1 MLRKWFVRLA
11 FTAQM
16 AVHGVVA
23 NPLRSILT
31 VLGVCIGVASVVS
44 LMGIGEGARQAVI
57 RQFER
62 LGTNVIQIRV
72 EDPSAKLNPADAE
85 EIVERVDSLV
95 AATPLLRGEAAVKW
109 RWTRGQGTIVGVNAS
124 YPDVRDQPM
133 ASGHFFTSFHVDQR
147 AHVAVVGHGLA
158 TRLLGGR
165 SPVGHSIVIDGREF
179 LIMGVLA
186 PRGADTEDNA
196 DEQILI
202 PWTVAAMLL
211 QKTDADAIWAKAA
224 SPKDADLAVVQ
235 LGRIYK
241 RKLGLDPS
249 APTPAPG
256 GGGQP
261 GMPGDGGGF
270 PGDGGDFPVEPGLP
284 MPPDVPGPEPGPDPV
299 FGESGNELIT
309 ITSMNR
315 MVEEADEANRVMTLL
330 LGGIASVSLLVGGL
344 GIMNI
349 MLVAVSERTG
359 EIGLRRAVGAR
370 QVDLLVQFLLEAL
383 YLSLIGAVVGV
394 AVGIWGTRLF
404 AAQGFETTVT
414 LQAVY
419 VATAVAL
426 GAGLLCGVYPAM
438 HAASLQ
444 PVEALRRR

>member
-1 MLRKWFVRLA
+1 MLRKWLVRLA

-16 AVHGVVA
+16 AGHGVVA

-62 LGTNVIQIRV
+62 LGTNVIQIRA
-72 EDPSAKLNPADAE
+72 EDPEARLNPADAE

-95 AATPLLRGEAAVKW
+95 AATPLLRGDAAVRW
-109 RWTRGQGTIVGVNAS
+109 RWTRGQGTIVGVNDQ
-124 YPDVRDQPM
+124 YPVVRDQPLV
-133 ASGHFFTSFHVDQR
+133 AGHFFTSFHVDQR
-147 AHVAVVGHGLA
+147 AHVAVVGYGLA
-158 TRLLGGR
+158 SRLLGGR
-165 SPVGHSIVIDGREF
+165 SPVGHTIMIDGKEF
-179 LIMGVLA
+179 LIMGVLS

-202 PWTVAAMLL
+202 PWTVASMLL
-211 QKTDADAIWAKAA
+211 QKRDADAIWAKAA
-224 SPKDADLAVVQ
+224 SPQDADLAVVQ

-256 GGGQP
+256 GGGAEP
-261 GMPGDGGGF
+261 GLPGNGEFPDF
-270 PGDGGDFPVEPGLP
+270 PGEPGLP
-284 MPPDVPGPEPGPDPV
+284 MPPPDIPGPEPGPDPV
-299 FGESGNELIT
+299 FGDSGQKNLIT

-315 MVEEADEANRVMTLL
+315 MVEEADEANRIMTLL

-383 YLSLIGAVVGV
+383 YLSLIGAVLGV
-394 AVGIWGTRLF
+394 AAGVWGARLF

-419 VATAVAL
+419 VATLVAL
-426 GAGLLCGVYPAM
+426 GSGLLCGVYPAM